1 MVAIWSRV
9 PERLSKKMKDYVKKM
24 KEERS
29 YSIQELIRESVEKYL
44 QEEKQNEYENK

>member
-1 MVAIWSRV
+1 MKYFGFNVK
-9 PERLSKKMKDYVKKM
+9 EHLLKKMKDYVKKM

-44 QEEKQNEYENK
+44 QDKEK

>member
-9 PERLSKKMKDYVKKM
+9 PEKLSKKMKRYVKEM

-44 QEEKQNEYENK
+44 QDKDKEK

>member
-9 PERLSKKMKDYVKKM
+9 PDGLSDRMKKYVKKM

-29 YSIQELIRESVEKYL
+29 YSIQELIRESVEKFL
-44 QEEKQNEYENK
+44 QDKREKKNES

>member
-9 PERLSKKMKDYVKKM
+9 PQRLSDRMKEYVKKM

-44 QEEKQNEYENK
+44 KDKEETNG

>member
-9 PERLSKKMKDYVKKM
+9 PEKLSDRMKKYVKEM

-44 QEEKQNEYENK
+44 QDKEK

>member
-9 PERLSKKMKDYVKKM
+9 PQRLSDRMKDYVKKM

-44 QEEKQNEYENK
+44 TDKEK